1 VQNPRFDE
9 ERQVAVYEGTG
20 MLPVAR
26 FYQELVGR
34 IEALPGVTSAAAT
47 SAPPL
52 HQGLFPVALGSYPVI
67 GGSLPENDQLAYAN
81 QVAPEFFETL
91 GLRPI
96 VGRLLESS
104 DRRDAA
110 GVAVVNETYAR
121 RYLEGGNPLGRRIAL
136 PGGGSWRLGGIAFQ
150 LGERVVDEVE
160 IVGVIRDIKQGS
172 LQDAVQPAV
181 YIPHEQWTMRRMA
194 ILVRVATD
202 DPAALIPAIRRELAA
217 MDSTIPAVFALYSDI
232 VAASLSRHRLAAATL
247 VLFGLVSLTLAAVG
261 TYGLVSF
268 SVNQRYTEIAVRS
281 ALGAERA
288 NLLRMFVARSLR
300 LAAIGIAG
308 GLAGAIAMR
317 QVVAGQLYETSSL
330 DPWVLALVPPTM
342 LAVTLLA
349 SYVPARR
356 ASRVGLLEALRAT

>member
-1 VQNPRFDE
+1 
-9 ERQVAVYEGTG
+9 
-20 MLPVAR
+20 
-26 FYQELVGR
+26 
-34 IEALPGVTSAAAT
+34 
-47 SAPPL
+47 
-52 HQGLFPVALGSYPVI
+52 
-67 GGSLPENDQLAYAN
+67 
-81 QVAPEFFETL
+81 
-91 GLRPI
+91 
-96 VGRLLESS
+96 
-104 DRRDAA
+104 
-110 GVAVVNETYAR
+110 
-121 RYLEGGNPLGRRIAL
+121 
-136 PGGGSWRLGGIAFQ
+136 
-150 LGERVVDEVE
+150 
-160 IVGVIRDIKQGS
+160 
-172 LQDAVQPAV
+172 
-181 YIPHEQWTMRRMA
+181 
-194 ILVRVATD
+194 
-202 DPAALIPAIRRELAA
+202 RELAS

-247 VLFGLVSLTLAAVG
+247 VLFGPLSLTLAAVG

-349 SYVPARR
+349 SY
-356 ASRVGLLEALRAT
+356 